1 MRNLKM
7 RNKLIVMFVV
17 AGLIPMIVLGGVLYY
32 VASDQLEEGVLR
44 ANSTF
49 FTLKSGEINEFYGE
63 REGDGLV
70 LANTADVYEGLDY
83 LEAEGAASSEWQE
96 QYDLIEGLF
105 EIAIQEYG
113 FRDIFLS
120 DRSGEVVLASAYR
133 DELEGNNL
141 GDRSY
146 IEGSLAG
153 NQVWSELF
161 FSDFIDDYAIVLS
174 TPVYENGGQG
184 SVSGSVNILID
195 QTQMDRIVHQDIE
208 QLGTSG
214 DAYIVNQDGLL
225 LTNTRLGNY
234 TEDAAMVESVQT
246 EITDSLQGAIA
257 AGEEGAF
264 YSGIYDDYLGNPV
277 LGSGGL
283 VTVGDMPA
291 ALIVEVD
298 QDEALASLVVMQSIA
313 VGVVAVAA
321 VVGIGLAFYFALMI
335 SRPLTA
341 VMNRAEQISSLD
353 LSEDMPEKLT
363 AQKDEVGQ
371 ICAALQGI
379 NDSLRTTIQE
389 VMDSSAQVSSS
400 SEELTATS
408 EQSAKA
414 AEEVARAIEEIATGA
429 SDQARSS
436 ESGAVKTGELGEVI
450 EKDQRYMQ
458 ELNEASERID
468 ETVAEGLD
476 VMEGLAKASEE
487 SGHQTKLVQEGIE
500 KTNQSATE
508 ISEASKVIAEIADQ
522 TNLLALNAAIEAARA
537 GNAGKGFAVVA
548 DEIRKLAEQSTASTS
563 RIDGIVSGLQAN
575 AAEAVTIMG
584 NVSKVLNT
592 QTEKVAE
599 SRTMFEK
606 IAEAMQ
612 LNRSRIE
619 ALNVSGE
626 EMERMK
632 GTILDTMQHLAA
644 IAEENAAS
652 SEEVSASMEE
662 QTASVQEV
670 SSASEELSQLAE
682 ALQLSVSRF
691 KL

>member
-7 RNKLIVMFVV
+7 RYKLIVMFVV
-17 AGLIPMIVLGGVLYY
+17 AGLVPMIVLAGLLYMY
-32 VASDQLEEGVLR
+32 ASDQLEEGVLR

-49 FTLKSGEINEFYGE
+49 FTLKSGEINEFYQE
-63 REGDGLV
+63 RQGDGLV
-70 LANTADVYEGLDY
+70 LANTADVYEGLDA
-83 LEAEGAASSEWQE
+83 LEAEGAASAEWQE
-96 QYDLIEGLF
+96 QYGLIEGLF
-105 EIAIQEYG
+105 DIAIQEYG

-120 DRSGEVVLASAYR
+120 DRSGQVVLASAYQN
-133 DELEGNNL
+133 ELEGNNL
-141 GDRSY
+141 GDRPY
-146 IEGSLAG
+146 IERSLG
-153 NQVWSELF
+153 GEQTWSELF

-174 TPVYENGGQG
+174 TPVYEGGGQG
-184 SVSGSVNILID
+184 TIAGSVNILID

-208 QLGTSG
+208 QLGLSG
-214 DAYIVNQDGLL
+214 DAYIVNRDGLL
-225 LTNTRLGNY
+225 LTNTRLGEY
-234 TEDAAMVESVQT
+234 REDAAMVESVQT
-246 EITDSLQGAIA
+246 EITDSLRGSIEAV
-257 AGEEGAF
+257 EESAF
-264 YSGIYDDYLGNPV
+264 FSGVYDDYLGEAV

-298 QDEALASLVVMQSIA
+298 QDEALASLGVMRSITFGL
-313 VGVVAVAA
+313 VGVAA
-321 VVGIGLAFYFALMI
+321 VAGIGLAFYFALMI

-341 VMNRAEQISSLD
+341 VMKRAEQISSLD
-353 LSEDMPEKLT
+353 LTENMPGKLT
-363 AQKDEVGQ
+363 AQKDEIGQ
-371 ICAALQGI
+371 ICSALQGI
-379 NDSLRTTIQE
+379 SESLRTTIRE

-414 AEEVARAIEEIATGA
+414 AEEVARAIEEIASGA
-429 SDQARSS
+429 SDQARSA
-436 ESGAVKTGELGEVI
+436 ETGAGKTGALGEVI
-450 EKDQRYMQ
+450 EKDQQYMQ
-458 ELNEASERID
+458 ELNEASERIN
-468 ETVAEGLD
+468 ETVTEGLD
-476 VMEGLAKASEE
+476 VMAGLAKASEE

-500 KTNQSATE
+500 KTNQSAAE

-563 RIDGIVSGLQAN
+563 RIDGIVNGLQSN
-575 AAEAVTIMG
+575 ASEAVAIMG

-592 QTEKVAE
+592 QTEKVTE
-599 SRTMFEK
+599 SRAMFER

-632 GTILDTMQHLAA
+632 GDILDTMQHLAA

-652 SEEVSASMEE
+652 SQEVSASMEE